1 MNNYGFI
8 RLAAAVPKVELA
20 DCKANAGRHLALCKK
35 AAAAKAGIALF
46 PELSLTGATC
56 GDLFRQPL
64 IWKKSE
70 EALSELLSKTAA
82 LDTVFIAG
90 LPFFAAGRLYKAAAV
105 FQKGRLLGAAC
116 ESAPREPFFSP
127 SQEGEIGLS
136 ELCGQDIPYGAG
148 LVFKSGGLSF
158 TIGFAGEFFG
168 PLSGLAKRS
177 QTAEVLLLQGALPE
191 KAGSFERF
199 EDLLAAQSFLWKNV
213 LVCAA
218 AGEGESSTD
227 ENYSGRAF
235 ILEKGR
241 VLKKRARFE
250 GAEEL
255 IRADADADF
264 IRLER
269 LGLPKP
275 GVPQTVEFS
284 TLPSFSPEPDVSR
297 TPFVPEDPERR
308 RERCREVF
316 EIQVGGLKRRAERL
330 KTGRLI
336 VGVSGGLDS
345 TLALLVSAAANDRNK
360 QPRKGVLG
368 VTMPCFGTT
377 KRTKG
382 NAEKLMEKLGVSS
395 KEISIKK
402 AVEQHFR
409 DIGQKSGVFD
419 SAFENAQARERTQ
432 VLMDVANQTNG
443 LVVGTGDLSEAALGW
458 ATFGGDHLSM
468 YNVNCGVPKTLVR
481 AVVEWYAENSS
492 AGLRKVL
499 LDILATPVSP
509 ELLPS
514 DGRDIAQKT
523 EELIGPYE
531 LHDFFLFHT
540 VRRGAPPEKLLFLAR
555 RVFKGRY
562 ADALIVKCLK
572 LFISRFLG
580 QQFKRSCSPDGVGTG
595 SVSLSPRAGM
605 RIPSDAFSSSWL
617 EEL

>member
-56 GDLFRQPL
+56 RDLFGQPL
-64 IWKKSE
+64 LWEKSE
-70 EALSELLSKTAA
+70 EALSELLSKTAS

-116 ESAPREPFFSP
+116 ESAPKEPFFSP
-127 SQEGEIGLS
+127 SPEGETGLAK
-136 ELCGQDIPYGAG
+136 LCGQKIPYGAG
-148 LVFKSGGLSF
+148 LVFKSADLSF
-158 TIGFAGEFFG
+158 TVGFAGELFD

-177 QTAEVLLLQGALPE
+177 QTAEVLLLQGSLPE

-199 EDLLAAQSFLWKNV
+199 EDLLASQSFLWKNV

-227 ENYSGRAF
+227 ECYAGRAF
-235 ILEKGR
+235 ILENGR

-250 GAEEL
+250 GAEDL
-255 IRADADADF
+255 ISADADADF

-269 LGLPKP
+269 IGFPKA
-275 GVPQTVEFS
+275 GIPQTVEF
-284 TLPSFSPEPDVSR
+284 LPVPSFSPEPDLSR
-297 TPFVPEDPERR
+297 TPFVPEDPEKR

-316 EIQVGGLKRRAERL
+316 EIQVGGLKRRAEQL

-360 QPRKGVLG
+360 HPREDVLG

-382 NAEKLMEKLGVSS
+382 NAEKLMEKLGISS

-432 VLMDVANQTNG
+432 VLMDVANQTKG

-492 AGLRKVL
+492 AGLKKVL

-514 DGRDIAQKT
+514 DGKDIAQKT

-531 LHDFFLFHT
+531 LHDFFLYHM
-540 VRRGAPPEKLLFLAR
+540 VRRGASPQKLLFLAGR
-555 RVFKGRY
+555 AFRGRY
-562 ADALIVKCLK
+562 GAAPIKKFLK
-572 LFISRFLG
+572 LFLTRFLG

-605 RIPSDAFSSSWL
+605 KFPSDAFSSSWL

>member
-35 AAAAKAGIALF
+35 AAAKAGIALF

-56 GDLFRQPL
+56 RDLFGQPL
-64 IWKKSE
+64 LWEKSE
-70 EALSELLSKTAA
+70 EALSELLSKTAS

-90 LPFFAAGRLYKAAAV
+90 RPFFAAGRLYKAAAV

-116 ESAPREPFFSP
+116 ESAPKEPFFSP
-127 SQEGEIGLS
+127 SPEGETGLAK
-136 ELCGQDIPYGAG
+136 LCGQKIPYGAG
-148 LVFKSGGLSF
+148 LVFKSADLSF
-158 TIGFAGEFFG
+158 TVGFAGELFD

-177 QTAEVLLLQGALPE
+177 QTAEVLLLQGSLPE

-199 EDLLAAQSFLWKNV
+199 EDLLASQSFLWKNV

-227 ENYSGRAF
+227 ECYAGRAF
-235 ILEKGR
+235 ILENGR

-250 GAEEL
+250 GAEDL
-255 IRADADADF
+255 ISADADADF

-269 LGLPKP
+269 IGFPKA
-275 GVPQTVEFS
+275 GIPQTVEFLS
-284 TLPSFSPEPDVSR
+284 VPSFSPEPDLSR
-297 TPFVPEDPERR
+297 TPFVPEDPEKR

-316 EIQVGGLKRRAERL
+316 EIQVGGLKRRAEQL

-360 QPRKGVLG
+360 HPREDVLG

-382 NAEKLMEKLGVSS
+382 NAEKLMEKLGISS

-432 VLMDVANQTNG
+432 VLMDVANQTKG

-492 AGLRKVL
+492 AGLKKVL

-514 DGRDIAQKT
+514 DGKDIAQKT

-531 LHDFFLFHT
+531 LHDFFLYHMA
-540 VRRGAPPEKLLFLAR
+540 RRGASPQKLLFLAGR
-555 RVFKGRY
+555 AFRGRY
-562 ADALIVKCLK
+562 GAAPIKKFLK
-572 LFISRFLG
+572 LFLTRFLG
-580 QQFKRSCSPDGVGTG
+580 QQFKRSCS
-595 SVSLSPRAGM
+595 
-605 RIPSDAFSSSWL
+605 L

>member
-35 AAAAKAGIALF
+35 AAAKAGIALF

-56 GDLFRQPL
+56 RDLFGQPL
-64 IWKKSE
+64 LWEKSE
-70 EALSELLSKTAA
+70 EALSELLSKTAS

-116 ESAPREPFFSP
+116 ESAPKEPFFSP
-127 SQEGEIGLS
+127 SPEGETGLAK
-136 ELCGQDIPYGAG
+136 LCGQKIPYGAG
-148 LVFKSGGLSF
+148 LVFKSADLSF
-158 TIGFAGEFFG
+158 TVGFAGELFD

-177 QTAEVLLLQGALPE
+177 QTAEVLLLQGSLPE

-199 EDLLAAQSFLWKNV
+199 EDLLASQSFLWKNV

-227 ENYSGRAF
+227 ECYAGRAF
-235 ILEKGR
+235 ILENGR

-250 GAEEL
+250 GAEDL
-255 IRADADADF
+255 ISADADADF

-269 LGLPKP
+269 IGFPKA
-275 GVPQTVEFS
+275 GIPQTVEFLS
-284 TLPSFSPEPDVSR
+284 VPSFSPEPDLSR
-297 TPFVPEDPERR
+297 TPFVPEDPEKR

-316 EIQVGGLKRRAERL
+316 EIQVGGLKRRAEQL

-360 QPRKGVLG
+360 HPREDVLG

-382 NAEKLMEKLGVSS
+382 NAEKLMEKLGISS

-432 VLMDVANQTNG
+432 VLMDVANQTKG

-492 AGLRKVL
+492 AGLKKVL

-514 DGRDIAQKT
+514 DGKDIAQKT

-531 LHDFFLFHT
+531 LHDFFLYHMA
-540 VRRGAPPEKLLFLAR
+540 RRGASPQKLLFLAGR
-555 RVFKGRY
+555 AFRGRY
-562 ADALIVKCLK
+562 GAAPIKKFLK
-572 LFISRFLG
+572 LFLTRFLG

-605 RIPSDAFSSSWL
+605 KFPSDAFSSSWL